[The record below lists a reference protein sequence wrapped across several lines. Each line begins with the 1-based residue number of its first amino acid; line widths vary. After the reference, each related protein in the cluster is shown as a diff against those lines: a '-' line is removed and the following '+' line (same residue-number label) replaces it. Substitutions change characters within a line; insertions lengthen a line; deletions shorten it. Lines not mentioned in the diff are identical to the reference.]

1 MQFENQPDQIQPQS
15 APAGLTAAGLLH
27 AVKRREELGQS
38 FFRDGNTRVF
48 NRHRMRIQQNA
59 DARALRGI
67 EDGVHQNIVQRV
79 GQEILVSPDCHV
91 RSHVLFNVQPLLR
104 KQLFIQLQ
112 LPFHHLAQIDRIR
125 FEDKAAGLDS
135 ADDQNLLDEAFHPAG
150 NLKRPC

>member
-79 GQEILVSPDCHV
+79 GQEILVSPDCHI

-104 KQLFIQLQ
+104 KQLFISLRLTVSVLRTK
-112 LPFHHLAQIDRIR
+112 LPASIRLMIRISLMR
-125 FEDKAAGLDS
+125 LS
-135 ADDQNLLDEAFHPAG
+135 ILPVT
-150 NLKRPC
+150 

>member
-79 GQEILVSPDCHV
+79 GQEILVSPIVIGNPLKSSPDFPPLCTERAAFTALGAPSNSDV
-91 RSHVLFNVQPLLR
+91 RASNTTYTLR
-104 KQLFIQLQ
+104 YSFKFK
-112 LPFHHLAQIDRIR
+112 D
-125 FEDKAAGLDS
+125 
-135 ADDQNLLDEAFHPAG
+135 
-150 NLKRPC
+150 